1 MSLAKEMLE
10 VAAEIRE
17 RSRPSPCTPHDDA
30 RAHEREEHDWPA
42 TAQRIQDEIAQLM
55 RQYGPKPQTPPTQ
68 VERLKTLLK
77 LVVAEL

>member
-1 MSLAKEMLE
+1 MRLAEEMLE

-17 RSRPSPCTPHDDA
+17 RRRPSPCAP
-30 RAHEREEHDWPA
+30 HDWPA

-55 RQYGPKPQTPPTQ
+55 HQYEPKPQAPPNQ